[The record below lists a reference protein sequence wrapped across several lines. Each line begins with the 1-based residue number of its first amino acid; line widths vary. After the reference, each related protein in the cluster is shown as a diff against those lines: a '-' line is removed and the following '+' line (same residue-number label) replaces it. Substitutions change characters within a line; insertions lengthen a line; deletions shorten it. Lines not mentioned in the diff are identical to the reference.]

1 MSQFTRNTRDTE
13 AYKMVTQE
21 SSQQNPDS
29 ENSEDKRLTT
39 RKKIYEERINK
50 IRETRDVTVSCR
62 I

>member
-39 RKKIYEERINK
+39 RKKYMKKESIK
-50 IRETRDVTVSCR
+50 
-62 I
+62 